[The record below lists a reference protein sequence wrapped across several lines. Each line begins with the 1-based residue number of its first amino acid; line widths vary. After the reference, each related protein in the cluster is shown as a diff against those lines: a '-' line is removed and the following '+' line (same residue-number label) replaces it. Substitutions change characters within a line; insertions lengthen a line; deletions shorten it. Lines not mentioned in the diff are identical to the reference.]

1 MSTYKDW
8 RAAAWFAIDGLFRR
22 SLPMGQD
29 TVLGLE
35 DNYAAGVGFSSLV
48 PEEIASATVDRCSE
62 IRATRHR
69 DL

>member
-1 MSTYKDW
+1 
-8 RAAAWFAIDGLFRR
+8 
-22 SLPMGQD
+22 MGQD